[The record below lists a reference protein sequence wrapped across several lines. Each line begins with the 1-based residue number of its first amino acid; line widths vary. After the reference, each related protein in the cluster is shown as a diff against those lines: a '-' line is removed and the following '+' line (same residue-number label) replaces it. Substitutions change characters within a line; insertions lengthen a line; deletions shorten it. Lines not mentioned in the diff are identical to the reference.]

1 MIHHLAEPSD
11 WARTAA
17 RSYAPAAFE
26 TEGFIHLSS
35 LAQLEATYG
44 RYYQGRTDLV
54 LLTVDESHPSM
65 QAHLVWES
73 LVGGEPFPHLYAR
86 LPLEAVTFVS
96 SGWVPGMPTS
106 DSAPGEPTT
115 SLGST
120 GLAGPT
126 PADQRLADQTLEDQD
141 DATGQIEFE
150 YEAGADEVPRL
161 PWDSVF
167 RDWAARRKSTGVV
180 SPWLVL
186 ATVLLGNFAAG
197 VVFTLLSV
205 AREAIAED
213 LNTRYSLVLW
223 SFTLPTL
230 AGAILAPALGR
241 YGDIRGHRRLYLIG
255 LGGGAIT
262 SLLVGLSPNVYALIV
277 SRTLAAAVTTVL
289 GPSSLAIIFRS
300 FAKEDRVQAMGFW
313 SLVGAGAPVLGVLIG
328 APIVE
333 RVGWR
338 AMFLAQAPLF
348 LIALWF
354 AAKVIPTLPTKAASA
369 FDWQGAV
376 LLGAATLCVLMGANR
391 GAEWGWSH
399 PIVLGAFVAA
409 PCLIAAFVW
418 WQQRAASPLL
428 PMRLLKLR
436 NVSAGIGAQMLAQF
450 SYLGA
455 GLYLVNDLLIGK
467 PFFALSLTS
476 ASKATLSR
484 PIAFALIAPVA
495 GWMAVRVGERAVSVT
510 GMCCVAASMFLLAWS
525 PPGESLMALRVAI
538 AISGLGMGMAAP
550 SLSATVAN
558 AVPESLLGT
567 IGAVQQLMVQVGAV
581 LGTQVMVAIAT
592 SGGPGRSEGYR
603 NSFVVAFIVALG
615 AVASALMCRRRNVPA
630 AAPARLN

>member
-1 MIHHLAEPSD
+1 VIHHLAEPGD
-11 WARTAA
+11 WASTAA
-17 RSYAPAAFE
+17 RSYAPLAYE
-26 TEGFIHLSS
+26 REGFIHLST
-35 LAQLEATYG
+35 AEQLVATYG
-44 RYYQGRTDLV
+44 RYYAGRTDLV
-54 LLTVDESHPSM
+54 LLTVDESHP
-65 QAHLVWES
+65 AVAEHLVWES
-73 LVGGEPFPHLYAR
+73 LTGGEPFPHLYTR

-96 SGWVPGMPTS
+96 SGWTPGSPTS
-106 DSAPGEPTT
+106 DPQTVPAPP
-115 SLGST
+115 
-120 GLAGPT
+120 
-126 PADQRLADQTLEDQD
+126 PADQLAEED

-150 YEAGADEVPRL
+150 FEAGADEVPRL

-167 RDWAARRKSTGVV
+167 RDWAARRKATGEV
-180 SPWLVL
+180 SSWAVL

-197 VVFTLLSV
+197 IVFTLLSV

-230 AGAILAPALGR
+230 AGAMLAPALGR

-255 LGGGAIT
+255 LGGGAVT

-277 SRTLAAAVTTVL
+277 FRTLAAAVTTVL

-300 FAKEDRVQAMGFW
+300 FSKEDRVQAMGFW
-313 SLVGAGAPVLGVLIG
+313 SLVGAGSPVLGVLVG

-333 RVGWR
+333 RFGWR

-348 LIALWF
+348 LVALWF
-354 AAKVIPTLPTKAASA
+354 GAKVIPTLPTKAASV
-369 FDWQGAV
+369 FDWRGAV
-376 LLGAATLCVLMGANR
+376 LLGTATLCILMGANR

-399 PIVLGAFVAA
+399 PVVIGAFIAA
-409 PCLIAAFVW
+409 PVLIAVFVW

-428 PMRLLKLR
+428 PMRLLRLR
-436 NVSAGIGAQMLAQF
+436 NVSAGISAQMLAQF

-455 GLYLVNDLLIGK
+455 GLYLVNDLLVGK
-467 PFFALSLTS
+467 PFFGLSLTS
-476 ASKATLSR
+476 ASRATLSR
-484 PIAFALIAPVA
+484 PIAFALIAPLA
-495 GWMAVRVGERAVSVT
+495 GWMAVRIGEKAVSVA
-510 GMCCVAASMFLLAWS
+510 GMACVAASMFLLAWS
-525 PPGESLMALRVAI
+525 PPGESLTALRVAI
-538 AISGLGMGMAAP
+538 AVSGLGMGMAAP

-567 IGAVQQLMVQVGAV
+567 IGAVQQLMVQMGSV

-603 NSFVVAFIVALG
+603 NSFAVAFVVAVG
-615 AVASALMCRRRNVPA
+615 AVGSALLCRNRQNSTVPS
-630 AAPARLN
+630 R

>member
-1 MIHHLAEPSD
+1 MIHHLAEPAD
-11 WARTAA
+11 WASTAA
-17 RSYAPAAFE
+17 RSYAPSAYE
-26 TEGFIHLSS
+26 REGFIHLS
-35 LAQLEATYG
+35 APEQLVATFA
-44 RYYQGRTDLV
+44 RYYADRTDLV
-54 LLTVDESHPSM
+54 LLTVDESHPAM
-65 QAHLVWES
+65 RDNLVWES
-73 LVGGEPFPHLYAR
+73 SVGGDPFPHLYAR

-96 SGWVPGMPTS
+96 SGWAPGMPTADPVPTVGSVSPPPPVAGFVS
-106 DSAPGEPTT
+106 DE
-115 SLGST
+115 
-120 GLAGPT
+120 
-126 PADQRLADQTLEDQD
+126 D

-167 RDWAARRKSTGVV
+167 RDWAARRKTSEVV
-180 SPWLVL
+180 SPWMVL

-197 VVFTLLSV
+197 IVFTLLSV

-213 LNTRYSLVLW
+213 LHTRYSLVLW

-230 AGAILAPALGR
+230 AGAMLAPALGR

-262 SLLVGLSPNVYALIV
+262 SLLVGLAPNVYALIFF
-277 SRTLAAAVTTVL
+277 RTLAAAVTTVL

-300 FAKEDRVQAMGFW
+300 FSKESRVQAMGFW

-328 APIVE
+328 APVVE

-348 LIALWF
+348 LVALWF
-354 AAKVIPTLPTKAASA
+354 GARVIPTLPTKAASA
-369 FDWQGAV
+369 FDWRGAV
-376 LLGAATLCVLMGANR
+376 LLGGATLCILLGANR
-391 GAEWGWSH
+391 GAEWGWTH
-399 PIVLGAFVAA
+399 PVVIAGFVAA
-409 PCLIAAFVW
+409 PVLIAVFVW

-476 ASKATLSR
+476 ASRATLSR
-484 PIAFALIAPVA
+484 PIAFALIAPIA
-495 GWMAVRVGERAVSVT
+495 GWMAVRVGERAVSIT

-550 SLSATVAN
+550 ALSASVAN

-567 IGAVQQLMVQVGAV
+567 IGAVQQLMVQMGAV

-603 NSFVVAFIVALG
+603 RSFVVAFVVAIG
-615 AVASALMCRRRNVPA
+615 AVASALMCRRRTAVLPKA
-630 AAPARLN
+630 GVA

>member
-17 RSYAPAAFE
+17 RSYVPSAFE
-26 TEGFIHLSS
+26 REGFIHLSS
-35 LAQLEATYG
+35 LEQLVSTFG
-44 RYYQGRTDLV
+44 RYYSDRTDLV
-54 LLTVDESHPSM
+54 LLTVDENHP
-65 QAHLVWES
+65 ALVEHLKWES

-86 LPLEAVTFVS
+86 LPLESVTFVS
-96 SGWVPGMPTS
+96 SGWVPGMPTA
-106 DSAPGEPTT
+106 DSIDDVSKGSQPAAASLNAPAMAFPDDG
-115 SLGST
+115 
-120 GLAGPT
+120 
-126 PADQRLADQTLEDQD
+126 

-167 RDWAARRKSTGVV
+167 RDWAARRKTTEVV
-180 SPWLVL
+180 SPWMVL

-197 VVFTLLSV
+197 IVFTLLSV
-205 AREAIAED
+205 ARQAIAED
-213 LNTRYSLVLW
+213 LNTSYSLVLW

-230 AGAILAPALGR
+230 VGAILAPALGR
-241 YGDIRGHRRLYLIG
+241 YGDIKGHRRLYLLG
-255 LGGGAIT
+255 LGGGAIS

-277 SRTLAAAVTTVL
+277 FRTFAAAATTVL

-300 FAKEDRVQAMGFW
+300 FSKEDRVQAMGFW

-328 APIVE
+328 APVVE
-333 RVGWR
+333 AVGWR

-348 LIALWF
+348 VVALWF
-354 AAKVIPTLPTKAASA
+354 GARVIPTLPTKVASV
-369 FDWQGAV
+369 FDWRGAV
-376 LLGAATLCVLMGANR
+376 LLGAATLGILMGANR

-399 PIVLGAFVAA
+399 PVVIGAFVAS
-409 PCLIAAFVW
+409 PLLIALFIW
-418 WQQRAASPLL
+418 WQQRAESPLL
-428 PMRLLKLR
+428 PLRLLKLR

-467 PFFALSLTS
+467 PFFGLSLTS
-476 ASKATLSR
+476 ASRATLSR

-495 GWMAVRVGERAVSVT
+495 GWMAVRVGERAVSIC
-510 GMCCVAASMFLLAWS
+510 GMTCVAVSMFLLAWS

-567 IGAVQQLMVQVGAV
+567 IGAVQQLMVQMGSV
-581 LGTQVMVAIAT
+581 LGTQVMVAVAT
-592 SGGPGRSEGYR
+592 SGGPGRPEGYR
-603 NSFVVAFIVALG
+603 HSFVIAFVVAVG
-615 AVASALMCRRRNVPA
+615 AVGSAMLCRRRRASTPAVSVASAV
-630 AAPARLN
+630 